1 MFVYNLRLALLSMRR
16 NPVLTL
22 LMISAIAIGIGM
34 STTTLAIFHVLS
46 GNPIAYKNDQLY
58 AVQLDNWDPA
68 EPYKGPNDMPTQV
81 TYLDATTLMRA
92 AKAPHQNAAFVA
104 GFTLQSDNPAIKP
117 YLVTARVTYND
128 FFTMFDTPFEYGG
141 PWDKAADDGA
151 QQVVILSQESNEKLF
166 GGANSVGK
174 EITLDNRRFRVVG
187 VTKKWH
193 PAPKF
198 YDLENGALDDGEDLY
213 IPFSLTLPM
222 ELHSFGNNSCWKD
235 FPDKSF
241 QGYLN
246 SECVWIQFWAELP
259 TKATRDDYQAFLD
272 GYVQEQKKLGRFP
285 RPLKTHLNNVGDWLE
300 SNKVVPPEVRVLVA
314 LSFMFLAVCMLNT
327 IGLIL
332 AKFLRRSGEIG
343 LRRALGASRMT
354 LFRQYLVE
362 TGVIGLGGGILGIGV
377 GWLGLFGLRH
387 LLSSDAGRAAQ
398 LDWTMV
404 GVGMLL
410 AVVASMLA
418 GLYPAWRVVRIPPAL
433 YLKIQ

>member
-1 MFVYNLRLALLSMRR
+1 MFAYNLRLALLSMRR

-22 LMISAIAIGIGM
+22 LMVSAVAIGIGM
-34 STTTLAIFHVLS
+34 STTTLAIFHVMS

-58 AVQLDNWDPA
+58 AVQLDNWSPDKPYNDPDD
-68 EPYKGPNDMPTQV
+68 PPDQV
-81 TYLDATTLMRA
+81 TYLDAVALMKA
-92 AKAPHQNAAFVA
+92 AKAPHQNASFVS
-104 GFTLQSDNPAIKP
+104 GFTLQPDNPAIKP
-117 YLVTARVTYND
+117 YLVTARTTYND
-128 FFTMFDTPFEYGG
+128 FFSMFDVPFQYGG
-141 PWDKAADDGA
+141 PWGKDADDGA
-151 QQVVILSQESNEKLF
+151 QQVVVLNQATNEKLF

-174 EITLDNRRFRVVG
+174 EVTLDNRRFKIVG
-187 VTKKWH
+187 VTKKWD
-193 PAPKF
+193 PEPKY
-198 YDLENGALDDGEDLY
+198 YDLNNGALDEEEDLY
-213 IPFSLTLPM
+213 IPFSLTQPM
-222 ELHSFGNNSCWKD
+222 QLHSFGNNSCWKD
-235 FPDKSF
+235 TADHSF

-246 SECVWIQFWAELP
+246 SECVWIQFWVQVP
-259 TKATRDDYQAFLD
+259 NKAAADDYHAFLD
-272 GYVQEQKKLGRFP
+272 AYVQEQKKLGRFP
-285 RPLKTHLNNVGDWLE
+285 RPLNNHLRNVDEWLKYQ
-300 SNKVVPPEVRVLVA
+300 KVVPPEVRVLVA

-354 LFRQYLVE
+354 LFRQYIVE

-387 LLSSDAGRAAQ
+387 LLSGDAGKAAQ

-404 GVGMLL
+404 GVGILL
-410 AVVASMLA
+410 AVVASILA

>member
-16 NPVLTL
+16 NPVLTA
-22 LMISAIAIGIGM
+22 LMVGAIAIGIGM
-34 STTTLAIFHVLS
+34 STTTLVVYHVMS
-46 GNPIAYKNDQLY
+46 GNPISYKNDQLY
-58 AVQLDNWDPA
+58 AVQLDNWNPQKPYDDPD
-68 EPYKGPNDMPTQV
+68 EPPEQV
-81 TYLDATTLMRA
+81 TYLDATALMKA
-92 AKAPHQNAAFVA
+92 AKAPHQNAAFVSA
-104 GFTLQSDNPAIKP
+104 FTLQSDNPAIKP

-128 FFTMFDTPFEYGG
+128 FFPMFDTPFEYGG
-141 PWDKAADDGA
+141 PWGKDADQGA
-151 QQVVILSQESNEKLF
+151 QQVTVLSQETNEKLF

-187 VTKKWH
+187 VLRKWS

-198 YDLENGALDDGEDLY
+198 YDVENGALDDSEDLY
-213 IPFSLTLPM
+213 IPFSLTQPM
-222 ELHSFGNNSCWKD
+222 QLHSSGNNSCWKD
-235 FPDKSF
+235 TEDHSF

-246 SECVWIQFWAELP
+246 SECVWIQFWVQVP
-259 TKATRDDYQAFLD
+259 NKAAADDYHQFLD
-272 GYVQEQKKLGRFP
+272 AYVQEQKKLGRFP
-285 RPLKTHLNNVGDWLE
+285 RPLNNHLRNVDEWLKYM
-300 SNKVVPPEVRVLVA
+300 KVVPPEVKVLVA

-343 LRRALGASRMT
+343 LRRALGASRIA
-354 LFRQYLVE
+354 LFRQYIVE

-387 LLSSDAGRAAQ
+387 LLSSDAGKAAQ

>member
-22 LMISAIAIGIGM
+22 LMVSAIAIGIGM
-34 STTTLAIFHVLS
+34 STTTLAVYHVLS

-68 EPYKGPNDMPTQV
+68 QAYTGPNDMPTQV
-81 TYLDATTLMRA
+81 TYLDAMALMKA
-92 AKAPHQNAAFVA
+92 AKAPHQNAAIVA
-104 GFTLQSDNPAIKP
+104 ALTLQTDNPAIKP
-117 YLVTARVTYND
+117 YLIDARVTYND
-128 FFTMFDTPFEYGG
+128 FFSMFDVPFQYGG
-141 PWDKAADDGA
+141 PWGKDADQDA
-151 QQVVILSQESNEKLF
+151 EQVTVLSEATNEKLF

-174 EITLDNRRFRVVG
+174 EITLNNRRFRIVG
-187 VTKKWH
+187 VTKKWN
-193 PAPKF
+193 PTPKF
-198 YDLENGALDDGEDLY
+198 YDLNNGALDDSEDLFM
-213 IPFSLTLPM
+213 PFSLIQPM
-222 ELHSFGNNSCWKD
+222 QLHGDGNNSCWKEP
-235 FPDKSF
+235 PDKSY

-246 SECVWIQFWAELP
+246 SECVWIQFWVQVP
-259 TKATRDDYQAFLD
+259 NKAAADDYHAFLD
-272 GYVQEQKKLGRFP
+272 AYVQEQKKLGRFP
-285 RPLKTHLNNVGDWLE
+285 RPLNNHLRNVNEWLKYQ
-300 SNKVVPPEVRVLVA
+300 KVVPPEVRVLVA

-354 LFRQYLVE
+354 LFRQYIVE
-362 TGVIGLGGGILGIGV
+362 TGVIGLSGGVLGIGV

-387 LLSSDAGRAAQ
+387 LLSSDAGKAAQ

-404 GVGMLL
+404 GVGVLL
-410 AVVASMLA
+410 AVVASILA